1 MPEDFRETE
10 KVEAELPKD
19 IVIAFQKY
27 LWLLDISMDEAIKQA
42 ILNYLPKL
50 SEQVDLVKKG
60 KELNSIF

>member
-1 MPEDFRETE
+1 MPENFRETE

-27 LWLLDISMDEAIKQA
+27 IWLLNISMDEAIKQA

>member
-60 KELNSIF
+60 KELNSIL

>member
-1 MPEDFRETE
+1 MPEDFRE
-10 KVEAELPKD
+10 KLNVEAELPKD

>member
-1 MPEDFRETE
+1 MPENFRETE

-27 LWLLDISMDEAIKQA
+27 IWLLNISMDEAVKQA